1 MVYKIPRVELF
12 VCIIKI
18 PSRRGRT
25 RTKNLQTMQWCE
37 LDVKLLFLGPL
48 QIHFVSRPLGVY
60 NSFLVLTP
68 FFVLV
73 WYRRQEDNDVTL
85 MKLSSWIWIK
95 LHPNIAVTSNSNNT
109 IYEVPVTALLWP
121 QQQQADGFG
130 IHSEF
135 FKNSSKLAGWIPNR
149 ISAHKSRSFL
159 PNWYCDWLF
168 FSLLL
173 ITIIKT

>member
-85 MKLSSWIWIK
+85 MKLSSWICLICPRFIK
-95 LHPNIAVTSNSNNT
+95 LHPNIAVT
-109 IYEVPVTALLWP
+109 VTTPSTKFLSLHYYDP
-121 QQQQADGFG
+121 
-130 IHSEF
+130 
-135 FKNSSKLAGWIPNR
+135 NSSKQMALEFIQNSSGI
-149 ISAHKSRSFL
+149 
-159 PNWYCDWLF
+159 
-168 FSLLL
+168 LLL
-173 ITIIKT
+173 SASLTKWLKSKKTRKHYL

>member
-1 MVYKIPRVELF
+1 MVYKIPRVKLF

-85 MKLSSWIWIK
+85 MKLSSWICLICPRFIK
-95 LHPNIAVTSNSNNT
+95 LHPNIAVT
-109 IYEVPVTALLWP
+109 VTAKFLSLHYYGP
-121 QQQQADGFG
+121 
-130 IHSEF
+130 
-135 FKNSSKLAGWIPNR
+135 NSSKQMALEFIQNSSR
-149 ISAHKSRSFL
+149 ILLPSAEKAKKILKRKYHL
-159 PNWYCDWLF
+159 
-168 FSLLL
+168 
-173 ITIIKT
+173 